1 MALLSGFGA
10 VNYPYTSMA
19 IFMRSVTQADVNQIE
34 RKLMQTQEM
43 TITKKKRIVVAER
56 ELLLQVYSRT
66 SFSIVTCLKC
76 RQISGTTKPSPWIW
90 SLVGPN
96 DFLYIHKISSFN

>member
-43 TITKKKRIVVAER
+43 VIAKKKRIVIAER
-56 ELLLQVYSRT
+56 EELLQV
-66 SFSIVTCLKC
+66 SFFTAAFDPKEVDVKIIL
-76 RQISGTTKPSPWIW
+76 TK
-90 SLVGPN
+90 
-96 DFLYIHKISSFN
+96 DFLFHIFNRN